1 MQDKFIGT
9 AKLKTYIQITRI
21 TIVICWISLLAFWA
35 IKLFGGNFFE
45 IIVENDNFVKFSEK
59 VETTWLKYLVSFI
72 TVSVANYLIIGA
84 ICQKFY
90 FKGKQAVVVGL
101 AIFSIW
107 VVSNF
112 VSLSFFNFPS
122 WYAYLIF
129 AILGIVY
136 QKKRKKLFGVLP
148 IILEPCFSIISFSIR
163 GIPIIVANN
172 YLIAYVLSIDIYI
185 MFSLY
190 YLYSNLKN
198 LKKEI

>member
-45 IIVENDNFVKFSEK
+45 IVVENDNFVKFSEK
-59 VETTWLKYLVSFI
+59 IETTWLKYLVSFI

-112 VSLSFFNFPS
+112 VPLSFFNF
-122 WYAYLIF
+122 W
-129 AILGIVY
+129 VY
-136 QKKRKKLFGVLP
+136 FRKFVK
-148 IILEPCFSIISFSIR
+148 
-163 GIPIIVANN
+163 
-172 YLIAYVLSIDIYI
+172 
-185 MFSLY
+185 
-190 YLYSNLKN
+190 
-198 LKKEI
+198 